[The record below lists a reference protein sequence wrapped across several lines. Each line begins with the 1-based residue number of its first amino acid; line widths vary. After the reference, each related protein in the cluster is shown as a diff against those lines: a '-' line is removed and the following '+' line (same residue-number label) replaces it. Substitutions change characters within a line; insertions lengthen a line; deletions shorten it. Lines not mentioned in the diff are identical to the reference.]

1 MARLFEKDLGN
12 YSNATEANRVGR
24 REDIADMI
32 TLVEAK
38 DTPFTTM
45 ARKGAEPSNTL
56 FQWQV
61 DKNPDPQVRPV
72 IDGTDEST
80 TSDTAGGATMDQY
93 TIGYRATLAAYPQIF
108 RRKFRVSKLTES
120 NMVRIA
126 GTPSERSRQMA
137 KAMLAIKRDVEVA
150 LTSSQTSQ
158 ADNGTVGYRTRA
170 LDSWTKTKWEKDSTL
185 PVPDQYCTPADN
197 IIASSATKTISGTV
211 RTVANA
217 NTCATA
223 SALNESHCQD
233 LLTALYKQI
242 GQNRTWD
249 ALVAVNLKRAFSGLV
264 YTTPNGGAVSNSP
277 IRTMREGGDTTYS
290 QYIDVFQ
297 GDFGQINLHTS
308 NWLGDIDTNPA
319 SGTYGAFTP
328 NLNKGFIIPFEHTEI
343 RYGGN
348 IAEVIE
354 LTDNGGGPANAI
366 EMVLGLSVHNPL
378 AFGKFD
384 FSA

>member
-1 MARLFEKDLGN
+1 
-12 YSNATEANRVGR
+12 
-24 REDIADMI
+24 MI

-80 TSDTAGGATMDQY
+80 TSDTTGGATMDQY

-150 LTSSQTSQ
+150 LTSGQTAQ
-158 ADNGTVGYRTRA
+158 ADNGSVGYRTRA

-197 IIASSATKTISGTV
+197 IIASSATKTISGTS

-217 NTCATA
+217 NTCASA
-223 SALNESHCQD
+223 SSLNESHCQD
-233 LLTALYKQI
+233 MLTALYKQI

-264 YTTPNGGAVSNSP
+264 YTTPNGGAVSSSP

-308 NWLGDIDTNPA
+308 NWLGSIDTDPA

-366 EMVLGLSVHNPL
+366 EMVLGLCVHNPL

>member
-1 MARLFEKDLGN
+1 MARLFERDLQG
-12 YSNATEANRVGR
+12 YSSATEANRVGR

-38 DTPFTTM
+38 DTPFTAM
-45 ARKGAEPSNTL
+45 AKKGAEPSNTL

-61 DKNPDPQVRPV
+61 DSNPDPRVQPV

-80 TSDTAGGATMDQY
+80 TSDTTGGAKMDQY
-93 TIGYRATLAAYPQIF
+93 TVGYRATLAAYPQIF
-108 RRKFRVSKLTES
+108 RRKFRVSKLVES
-120 NMVRIA
+120 NMVRVA

-137 KAMLAIKRDVEVA
+137 KAMLVIKRDVEVA
-150 LTSSQTSQ
+150 LTSSQTAQ

-170 LDSWTKTKWEKDSTL
+170 LDSWTKTKWEKDTVL

-197 IIASSATKTISGTV
+197 IIAASATKSISGTT

-223 SALNESHCQD
+223 ANLNESHCQD
-233 LLTALYKQI
+233 MLTALYKQT
-242 GQNRTWD
+242 GQSRAWD
-249 ALVAVNLKRAFSGLV
+249 ALVAVNLKRAFSSLV
-264 YTTPNGGAVSNSP
+264 YTTPNGAAMTNSP

-297 GDFGQINLHTS
+297 GDFGTINLHIS
-308 NWLGDIDTNPA
+308 NWLGDVDSNPA
-319 SGTYGAFTP
+319 SGTYGNFTP
-328 NLNKGFIIPFEHTEI
+328 NLNKGFIIPFEFTEI

-366 EMVLGLSVHNPL
+366 EMVLGLCIHNPL

-384 FSA
+384 L